1 MTKKEHSQLQSLICK
16 HVAAQ
21 VALSWAGSQDP
32 EDREIIEANAEY
44 AKRKLYNWISMRVD
58 Q

>member
-1 MTKKEHSQLQSLICK
+1 MTKKERSQLQSLISK

-21 VALSWAGSQDP
+21 VALSWSGSQDP
-32 EDREIIEANAEY
+32 EDREIIKANAEY